1 MIKSRRMRWAGHI
14 ECMENTWFLW
24 RSLRERDNLENISI
38 DGRII
43 LRWIFKQ
50 WDGETWNGLI
60 WFRIGHL

>member
-1 MIKSRRMRWAGHI
+1 M
-14 ECMENTWFLW
+14 W